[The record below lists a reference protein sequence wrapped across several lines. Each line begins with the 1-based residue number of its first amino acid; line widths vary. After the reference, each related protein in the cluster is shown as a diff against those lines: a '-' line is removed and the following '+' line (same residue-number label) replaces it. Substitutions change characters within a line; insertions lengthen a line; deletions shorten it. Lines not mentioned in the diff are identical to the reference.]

1 MRPSSIRYYFKEG
14 FVGLLKNRLMSIASI
29 GTVAACIFIVSLSV
43 CLISNISSVLHQI
56 EDTIGVVVFLE
67 DDVDAQTVNDIR
79 DKITSLDHVTMV
91 TYISAEEAL
100 EGLKEEWSAEDIL
113 EGFTGENNPLTASFE
128 IDLDE
133 IENQGTVLAALEK
146 IDGIRNIRHSQAE
159 TEILIKLN
167 NGITVVGVTVIC
179 ILAVISII
187 IIMNTIKIS
196 VYTRR
201 TEIGIMKFVGATDWF
216 IRWPFIIEGVL
227 IGVIGSALPMAIS
240 WPLYSKMVE
249 LIYTNFPV
257 IKNIATLLD
266 TYSIFAR
273 LSPIALVFGT
283 VMGIVGSV
291 TSIKKYLKV

>member
-1 MRPSSIRYYFKEG
+1 
-14 FVGLLKNRLMSIASI
+14 
-29 GTVAACIFIVSLSV
+29 
-43 CLISNISSVLHQI
+43 
-56 EDTIGVVVFLE
+56 
-67 DDVDAQTVNDIR
+67 
-79 DKITSLDHVTMV
+79 
-91 TYISAEEAL
+91 
-100 EGLKEEWSAEDIL
+100 KEEWSAEDIL